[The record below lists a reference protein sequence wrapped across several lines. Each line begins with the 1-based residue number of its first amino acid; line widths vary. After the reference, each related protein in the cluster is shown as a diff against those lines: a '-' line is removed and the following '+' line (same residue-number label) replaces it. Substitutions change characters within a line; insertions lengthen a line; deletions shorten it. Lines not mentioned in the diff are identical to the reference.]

1 MPSPNQR
8 KANNGL
14 GVCLLSAAAMM
25 ETFFADQKYPNPASP
40 YVWSVLGLIAAVS
53 LVYYFRLRDGS

>member
-1 MPSPNQR
+1 
-8 KANNGL
+8 
-14 GVCLLSAAAMM
+14 M
-25 ETFFADQKYPNPASP
+25 ETFFADQKNPNPASP